1 MIVLQME
8 KAHFRYDI
16 KLSTFSVFILFRH
29 QIYGVLAMESFFGIL
44 NGFLVRFTSLY
55 SLFCQLDSNV
65 ILFAP
70 SYSKLVTGR
79 EQRR

>member
-16 KLSTFSVFILFRH
+16 KLSTFYVFILFRH
-29 QIYGVLAMESFFGIL
+29 QIHGVLAMESFFGIL